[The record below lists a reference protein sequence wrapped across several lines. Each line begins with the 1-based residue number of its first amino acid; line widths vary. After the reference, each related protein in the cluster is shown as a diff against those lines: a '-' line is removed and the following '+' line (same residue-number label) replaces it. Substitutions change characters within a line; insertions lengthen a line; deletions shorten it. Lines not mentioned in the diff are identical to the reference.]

1 MGRHALL
8 LKVVI
13 SFSSTLALRPA
24 HAALTAPWTLARTH
38 RRTGPL
44 LLGPDSTQTRRRKG
58 IVATVWA
65 DDEEKEKVAAVWRG
79 RRKMARMMFFAQLEV
94 NGGELEEQQQQ
105 MHQEDEVED
114 ATKTAIATTAFG
126 VAIVAILVRLGGRA
140 ALLELIGLNVG
151 ADEEVSRQV
160 DSLLGL
166 KDSLPGGEATA
177 VACYIALWTVGKC
190 LCLDPLVFL
199 LAVSSGVFFGGVVQ
213 GATASALCGTVG
225 SAAAFGL
232 ARVSELR
239 PKILRLARRNPR
251 LRALERAVS
260 ERGFATVL
268 VLRLAPVLPIPIGSY
283 PYVYGATEMKFWQ
296 FAPATF
302 LGSLKPYAFDAYLGL
317 VAKDLVDSAAAN
329 GANDDLP
336 VVLVFGAFL
345 FVGTLASQ
353 LATQT
358 WEEIERAQGKDVAP
372 PDDDLSE
379 DWADVLGIRR
389 TPPWQFAAGISNATK
404 ANEPNWSRQLRARS
418 QRAKYAL
425 AAMALQEFHN
435 ARLLYRNS
443 NESDPDCVNAA
454 SELVPI
460 FEKQSPPPGAADDL
474 SGSILE
480 SALYAFV
487 LGRALWNNGT
497 LVDEIQAASAN
508 GYDYLPT
515 PPAGASS

>member
-1 MGRHALL
+1 MARRVLL
-8 LKVVI
+8 VEVGI
-13 SFSSTLALRPA
+13 SLLWTLVPQPA
-24 HAALTAPWTLARTH
+24 HAALTSPWTLVQTH
-38 RRTGPL
+38 RRTGRL
-44 LLGPDSTQTRRRKG
+44 LLGPDSTQKRRRKG
-58 IVATVWA
+58 LVAAARA

-79 RRKMARMMFFAQLEV
+79 RRKMARLMFFAQLEV
-94 NGGELEEQQQQ
+94 NGGELEDQQLQ
-105 MHQEDEVED
+105 MHQEDEVD

-177 VACYIALWTVGKC
+177 VACYVALWTVGKC

-199 LAVSSGVFFGGVVQ
+199 LAVSSGVFFGGVAQ

-239 PKILRLARRNPR
+239 PRILRLARRNPR

-317 VAKDLVDSAAAN
+317 VAKDLVDSAAAD

-358 WEEIERAQGKDVAP
+358 WEEIERAQGNDAAP
-372 PDDDLSE
+372 SDDDLSQ
-379 DWADVLGIRR
+379 DWADVLGARR
-389 TPPWQFAAGISNATK
+389 TPPWQFAAALSNTAK
-404 ANEPNWSRQLRARS
+404 ANEPNWSRQLRGRA
-418 QRAKYAL
+418 QKAKYAL
-425 AAMALQEFHN
+425 AAMALQESQN

-443 NESDPDCVNAA
+443 NASDPESVDAA

-460 FEKQSPPPGAADDL
+460 FEKQTPPPGAADDL
-474 SGSILE
+474 PGSILE

-487 LGRALWNNGT
+487 LGRALWNNRT

-508 GYDYLPT
+508 GYDCEPT
-515 PPAGASS
+515 PPGSASA